1 MKATWLLQEI
11 IPVKHEFDAGQ
22 LTGILRRKYGPQSHK
37 EINKKKISNKLNRLH
52 CMHLVDRERVKRQV
66 VTREGKIC
74 NRGYKY
80 LYRTNKQGT
89 KYARYISSASI
100 RQSQQMQEESRAKLQ
115 RNMLVLTASSTIGQ
129 LQMSNTQLQNELKE
143 IRERK
148 ILGKSYE
155 EWLSLIPKAFQKIN
169 ELEKINS
176 LQSEV
181 IKLLE
186 DKNSSDR
193 PYTVKGDQNSSE
205 CETSQ
210 ATPPPEL
217 TSGIL
222 SSSDAEVPF
231 TMKLDAALNHLNE
244 AKRLFSKKDD
254 LSTTDINELSR
265 IPCNASGE
273 ISLTTLLAFAS
284 GCIARHK
291 FILKILD
298 EHMGTGSSSA

>member
-52 CMHLVDRERVKRQV
+52 CMHFVRRKRVKRQV

-80 LYRTNKQGT
+80 LYWTNKQGHA
-89 KYARYISSASI
+89 YARYMISASI
-100 RQSQQMQEESRAKLQ
+100 HKNQQMQEASLVKLGQ
-115 RNMLVLTASSTIGQ
+115 QMLFSTMSSTITQ
-129 LQMSNTQLQNELKE
+129 LQMGNMQLQNQLRETG
-143 IRERK
+143 ERK

-155 EWLSLIPKAFQKIN
+155 EWLGLIPKAFQKIN

-181 IKLLE
+181 IRLLE

-193 PYTVKGDQNSSE
+193 PYTVKGDPTPSE

-210 ATPPPEL
+210 ATQPLKL
-217 TSGIL
+217 TSSIL
-222 SSSDAEVPF
+222 SSSDAELPF
-231 TMKLDAALNHLNE
+231 TIKLDVALNYLNE
-244 AKRLFSKKDD
+244 TKRLFSKDD
-254 LSTTDINELSR
+254 LSATDINELSR

-291 FILKILD
+291 FILKIVD
-298 EHMGTGSSSA
+298 EHTGIGSSPA